1 VKSRDPKRTGDLYGS
16 SMADEESLRAR
27 LRRALT
33 DAMKQRDRTAV
44 TALRTTLSAIDNSE
58 AVAPPEQPSDIGSG
72 AIAGAVHGVGRSE
85 VRRRDLTEGEIR
97 DVVIGQIEERVHAAN
112 EYERMGQLDRANLL
126 RDEAAVLRSIVS
138 PDERP

>member
-1 VKSRDPKRTGDLYGS
+1 
-16 SMADEESLRAR
+16 MADDEALRAR

-44 TALRTTLSAIDNSE
+44 TALRTALSAIDNAE
-58 AVAPPEQPSDIGSG
+58 AVARPEPPSDVGSG

-85 VRRRDLTEGEIR
+85 AVRRNLTEGEIL
-97 DVVIGQIEERVHAAN
+97 DVVLDQIDERDQAAD
-112 EYERMGQLDRANLL
+112 EYERVGQLDRANLL
-126 RDEAAVLRSIVS
+126 RAEAAVLRSHVV

>member
-1 VKSRDPKRTGDLYGS
+1 MIRGPGDLYGAS
-16 SMADEESLRAR
+16 VADEEALRAR

-44 TALRTTLSAIDNSE
+44 TALRTALSAIDNSE
-58 AVAPPEQPSDIGSG
+58 AVARPEPPSDVGSG

-85 VRRRDLTEGEIR
+85 ARRRNLTEREVL
-97 DVVIGQIEERVHAAN
+97 DVVVDQIDERDHAAN

-126 RDEAAVLRSIVS
+126 RDEAAVLRSHVA
-138 PDERP
+138 P